1 MNLHKF
7 VSVDVVGIDLN
18 VVGIDLNVVGI
29 DTSRNVDDISTD
41 LCLSLLLLDGNLVLS
56 VLCGSED

>member
-7 VSVDVVGIDLN
+7 VVGIDIDVVGI
-18 VVGIDLNVVGI
+18 G
-29 DTSRNVDDISTD
+29 TSGNVDDISTD